1 MARRYASLCASTS
14 STAARIA
21 AGPRRSKRSP
31 APSSAARRATAPS
44 SDCWGASTMGTPH
57 QMLSLTLFIPQWVRN
72 TDASPSTRSY
82 STLASARTLGGRA
95 PSAAAPSGLPTD
107 SSTSHGPSPRPSA
120 HAR

>member
-1 MARRYASLCASTS
+1 MAWRYLSRCPSTCS
-14 STAARIA
+14 PAARIA

-72 TDASPSTRSY
+72 TDASPRTRSC

-95 PSAAAPSGLPTD
+95 PSAAAPSGRPTY

-120 HAR
+120 QAR

>member
-1 MARRYASLCASTS
+1 
-14 STAARIA
+14 
-21 AGPRRSKRSP
+21 
-31 APSSAARRATAPS
+31 
-44 SDCWGASTMGTPH
+44 MGTPH

-72 TDASPSTRSY
+72 TDASPRTRSC

-120 HAR
+120 QAR